1 MERDARVSAAD
12 HAEVMRQRTR
22 AFALGVIRMVRG
34 LDRSAESQ
42 VMGRQLLRSATSV
55 AANYRAACRARS
67 RAAFVAKLDI
77 VIEELDESEFW
88 LDLLAE
94 TGLTS
99 GDPITALTG
108 EAHELLRILGTA
120 RHTAQRNRT

>member
-1 MERDARVSAAD
+1 
-12 HAEVMRQRTR
+12 MRRRTR
-22 AFALGVIRMVRG
+22 AFALAVIRLVRG
-34 LDRSAESQ
+34 LARSPEAG
-42 VMGRQLLRSATSV
+42 VMGKQVLRSATST

-67 RAAFVAKLDI
+67 RAAFIAKLDI

-94 TGLTS
+94 S
-99 GDPITALTG
+99 GVAASERIAPLVT

-120 RHTAQRNRT
+120 RQTAQRNRG